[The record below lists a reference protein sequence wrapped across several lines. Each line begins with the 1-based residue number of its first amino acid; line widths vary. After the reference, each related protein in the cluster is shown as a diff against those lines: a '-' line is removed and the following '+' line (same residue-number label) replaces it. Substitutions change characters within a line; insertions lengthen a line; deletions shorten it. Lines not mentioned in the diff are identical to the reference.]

1 MTKRGAIDKCF
12 VVEGEGASMFV
23 KFFNKVSDFASH
35 HQVIIAVVVATCVV
49 FATWGL
55 ENLVE
60 RYFLPNH
67 KSVLRYFVALIGSG
81 LILWFIQHT
90 VLHVI

>member
-1 MTKRGAIDKCF
+1 
-12 VVEGEGASMFV
+12 MFV

-35 HQVIIAVVVATCVV
+35 HQVIIAVIVAVCVV

-67 KSVLRYFVALIGSG
+67 KSVLRYVVALFGST